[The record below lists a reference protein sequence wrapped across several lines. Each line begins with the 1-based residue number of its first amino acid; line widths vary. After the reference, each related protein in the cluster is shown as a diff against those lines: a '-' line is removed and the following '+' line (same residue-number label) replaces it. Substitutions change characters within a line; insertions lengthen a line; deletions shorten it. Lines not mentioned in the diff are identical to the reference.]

1 MGLMEKVR
9 VGKAVRPP
17 RIVIYGGE
25 GIGKSTWAATIPG
38 VVFIPTE
45 SGIDNISCA
54 SFPLCSSLRD
64 VINAIDALSMETH
77 SYKGVVI
84 DTATSLER
92 LIHDDLLQTTKC
104 ASIEMVGG
112 GYGKGYAMAAEK
124 FRSVLSR
131 LDLLRSE
138 QGMASIVIAHGRA
151 ESFADPEGPAYDR
164 WAPRLH
170 KAIGSQLVEWADIVG
185 FACRRQRTMDAG
197 GRTVAR
203 PIGSEG
209 GDRILRTQG
218 GPSCVAK
225 SRYEKIPAEVP
236 LDWLAMAP
244 YFGGA
249 K

>member
-54 SFPLCSSLRD
+54 SFPLCLSLRD

-77 SYKGVVI
+77 SYRGVVI

-112 GYGKGYAMAAEK
+112 GYGKGYTMAAEK

-131 LDLLRSE
+131 LDSLRSE

-164 WAPRLH
+164 WAPRLQCPPLSIQTAGSTAHRPHHH
-170 KAIGSQLVEWADIVG
+170 KRSPFGLGLRVPALFCNGK
-185 FACRRQRTMDAG
+185 
-197 GRTVAR
+197 
-203 PIGSEG
+203 
-209 GDRILRTQG
+209 ILSNR
-218 GPSCVAK
+218 K
-225 SRYEKIPAEVP
+225 
-236 LDWLAMAP
+236 
-244 YFGGA
+244 
-249 K
+249 